1 MSKKKKKSG
10 GVFLPVLCRVMGTVI
25 LLTVIVAFLP
35 MTAPRLLGYEVY
47 NVVSGSMEPAIP
59 VGSLILVDATAPE
72 DMVPGDVVAFN
83 SGGSVITHRVQENRV
98 VEGELIT
105 RGDANDAAD
114 MEPVLYSAVRGKVAR
129 HIAWLGGLMELL
141 ASPVG
146 KVYAALLIGCGVMFH
161 MLAARLW
168 ERNMAEMD

>member
-1 MSKKKKKSG
+1 MSKRTKKG
-10 GVFLPVLCRVMGTVI
+10 GVFLPVLCRVLGTVI
-25 LLTVIVAFLP
+25 LLGVIALFLP

-47 NVVSGSMEPAIP
+47 SVVSGSMEPSIP

-72 DMVPGDVVAFN
+72 DLLEGDVVAFD
-83 SGGSVITHRVQENRV
+83 SGASVITHRVKANHV

-114 MEPVLYSAVRGKVAR
+114 LEPVRYSAVRGKVVR
-129 HIAWLGGLMELL
+129 HWAMLGGLMELL
-141 ASPVG
+141 AGPVG
-146 KVYAALLIGCGVMFH
+146 KVYAALLIACGVMFH

-168 ERNMAEMD
+168 ERSKLEDT